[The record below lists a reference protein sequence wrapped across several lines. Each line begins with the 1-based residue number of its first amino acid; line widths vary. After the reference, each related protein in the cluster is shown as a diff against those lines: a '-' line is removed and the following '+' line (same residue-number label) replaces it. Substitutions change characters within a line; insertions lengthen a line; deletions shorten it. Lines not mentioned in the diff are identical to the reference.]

1 MRRTTLALAA
11 AAALALAGC
20 GSGTGGTGGA
30 GDAPAA
36 APASSPAAGSAE
48 VPRVP
53 GLVVYESA
61 YDVAETSER
70 VQAGLAEA
78 GMVTAVVDHA
88 ANAESVGE
96 ELRPTTLVIGGAPM
110 AGTPVMAEQ
119 QTAGV
124 DLPQKYL
131 SWEAEDGTVY
141 LGYNSAEYIG
151 ARAGVAADSA
161 ALDGLRMG
169 SARIAATASGNDE
182 PVATGEGAV
191 SGEGYLVEQ
200 VSDVGVDEAIT
211 RYEEAFAAKDLMPVA
226 TVDHAAGAASIGE
239 QLRPTSVTFVGN
251 PQVGTMLLQ
260 ANQTMGIELPVRY
273 LAWEDEAGVVH
284 VGHPDIRVLAERHG
298 LSGVDD
304 VLDMVEMATGMFTGT
319 AAGG

>member
-1 MRRTTLALAA
+1 MRRTIPALAA
-11 AAALALAGC
+11 ALALVLAGC
-20 GSGTGGTGGA
+20 GSGGAGAPATSPPTTEQQGGA
-30 GDAPAA
+30 TAPD
-36 APASSPAAGSAE
+36 
-48 VPRVP
+48 VP

-70 VQAGLAEA
+70 VQTGLAEA
-78 GMVTAVVDHA
+78 GTVTAVVDHA

-96 ELRPTTLVIGGAPM
+96 QLRPTTLVIGGAPM

-151 ARAGVAADSA
+151 GRAGVAADSA
-161 ALDGLRMG
+161 ALAGLRMG
-169 SARIAATASGNDE
+169 SAMISATATGNDE
-182 PVATGEGAV
+182 PVATGEGEV
-191 SGEGYLVEQ
+191 SGDGYLVEQ
-200 VSDVGVDEAIT
+200 VSDVSVAEAIT
-211 RYEEAFAAKDLMPVA
+211 RYEEAFAARDLLPVA
-226 TVDHAAGAASIGE
+226 TVDHAAGAVSIGE
-239 QLRPTSVTFVGN
+239 ALRPTSVTFVGN
-251 PQVGTMLLQ
+251 PQVGTTLLQ
-260 ANQTMGIELPVRY
+260 ANQTMGIDLPVRY

-284 VGHPDIRVLAERHG
+284 VGHPDIRVLAQRHD

-304 VLDMVEMATGMFTGT
+304 ALGMVETATGMFTGT